1 MPVFFYFRAMLK
13 QYPFYLLFLLPL
25 LSFAQPLTPAMQQHN
40 DSLWDLT
47 LQNPPL
53 SLPYGKKLLTKA
65 LQLQQAEWAA
75 DVCARLSVAY
85 DMLGYKDSA
94 IFFALKALPVYEQ
107 NNDLADMAFVYNG
120 LGLIYYSQKQYKRAI
135 YYHKKSLRTEIER
148 SNPEGAA
155 SSLVNLGI
163 CYAYIDST
171 ALSIRYYLQADSI
184 YHSNDLE
191 SLRPDALSNL
201 LNLYMRLGRY
211 TEAHETLSQFKKI
224 QRPLDTPPE
233 TEVSQ
238 LLVEATLLYHT
249 GHTRA
254 ALLLSQKAARIA
266 EQYKIRYKMQE
277 CYNRLASIHAGM
289 QQYETAYYYQQQ
301 SRVLADSLYNV
312 QLATEVNNLNLQY
325 ETEKKDRA
333 LAELRFRN
341 LQEIQKQRLQDEE
354 LREKRTQVYILGA
367 ATFIVIILLLML
379 IYIISINR
387 HNNRL
392 LQEKNRLTEEN
403 LRNRDILL
411 GEVHHRV
418 KNNLQLV
425 VSILQLQSR
434 STDNDTVKQVFAECI
449 RRISIMGDIHQQL
462 YTGDS
467 YKNISIRPFIQEIVQ
482 AFAEEAPLPAAGI
495 RTHTDVQDLQLPLHY
510 AVPLGLIINE
520 LLTNS
525 AKYAFPGRQSG
536 HIGVQLSEQNGEL
549 ILLVYDNGSGF
560 EAAEAS
566 RESSFGMRLIQS
578 MSRQIGA
585 RWHIEHS
592 SGTRHIFFIPFH
604 K

>member
-13 QYPFYLLFLLPL
+13 RYPFYLLFLLPL
-25 LSFAQPLTPAMQQHN
+25 LSFAQPITPVMRQHN

-53 SLPYGKKLLTKA
+53 SLPYGKELLTKA
-65 LQLQQAEWAA
+65 LQLQHAEWAA
-75 DVCARLSVAY
+75 DICARLSVAY
-85 DMLGYKDSA
+85 DILGYKDSA
-94 IFFALKALPVYEQ
+94 VFFALKALPVYEH

-120 LGLIYYSQKQYKRAI
+120 LGIIYYSQKQYDRAI

-171 ALSIRYYLQADSI
+171 ALTIRYYQQADSI
-184 YHSNDLE
+184 YSHANLE
-191 SLRPDALSNL
+191 SLRPNALSNL
-201 LNLYMRLGRY
+201 LNLYIRTGNY
-211 TEAHETLSQFKKI
+211 SEARRTLDKLKQV
-224 QRPLDTPPE
+224 RPNAPE
-233 TEVSQ
+233 TPEEQISQ
-238 LLVEATLLYHT
+238 LVMEGTLLFRT
-249 GHTRA
+249 GHSRA
-254 ALLLSQKAARIA
+254 ALPLFRKAAAIA
-266 EQYKIRYKMQE
+266 EQYKIRDKMQE
-277 CYNRLASIHAGM
+277 CYNKLASIHAGM
-289 QQYETAYYYQQQ
+289 QQYETAYHYQQQ

-354 LREKRTQVYILGA
+354 LREKRTQVYILA
-367 ATFIVIILLLML
+367 ASTFIVIILLLML

-387 HNNRL
+387 HNNLL
-392 LQEKNRLTEEN
+392 LQEKNRLVEEN
-403 LRNRDILL
+403 LRNRDLLL

-434 STDNDTVKQVFAECI
+434 STDNDNVKQVFAECI
-449 RRISIMGDIHQQL
+449 RRIGIMGDIHQQL

-467 YKNISIRPFIQEIVQ
+467 YENISIRPFIQEIVQ
-482 AFAEEAPLPAAGI
+482 AFGQEDPLPAAGI
-495 RTHTDVQDLQLPLHY
+495 HTHTDIQDLQLPLHY

-525 AKYAFPGRQSG
+525 AKYAFPGTKNGS
-536 HIGVQLSEQNGEL
+536 IGVQLSEQNGEL
-549 ILLVYDNGSGF
+549 VLLVYDNGTGF
-560 EAAEAS
+560 EAAEPGP
-566 RESSFGMRLIQS
+566 ESSFGMRLIRS

-585 RWHIEHS
+585 RWQIEHS